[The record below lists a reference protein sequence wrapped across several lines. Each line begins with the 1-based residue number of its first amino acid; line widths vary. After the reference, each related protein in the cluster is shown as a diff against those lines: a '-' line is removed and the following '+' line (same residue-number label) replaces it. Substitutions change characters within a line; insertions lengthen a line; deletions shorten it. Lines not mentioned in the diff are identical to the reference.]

1 MKSMLFVF
9 VSSQTSSHFHV
20 LFPQF
25 VASDTLYLKSQY
37 GFVKMMNVF
46 SYFYSSLISSQIV
59 IYFLAR
65 FLCILFIASSASLGS
80 IGTCLDMLL
89 FHLFYLCSFSALTLI
104 FVSCDLSLLLQCR
117 NYLVMALQPPHKVI
131 VIGSLL

>member
-1 MKSMLFVF
+1 M
-9 VSSQTSSHFHV
+9 
-20 LFPQF
+20 
-25 VASDTLYLKSQY
+25 LYLKSQY

-65 FLCILFIASSASLGS
+65 FPCILFIASNASLGS

>member
-1 MKSMLFVF
+1 MLFVF
-9 VSSQTSSHFHV
+9 VSSQTFSHFHV

-25 VASDTLYLKSQY
+25 AASDTWCLKFQY

-46 SYFYSSLISSQIV
+46 SYFYSFLISSQIV

-65 FLCILFIASSASLGS
+65 FLCILFIASTASLGS
-80 IGTCLDMLL
+80 IGTFLGMLL
-89 FHLFYLCSFSALTLI
+89 FHLFCLCSFSALTPI
-104 FVSCDLSLLLQCR
+104 FASYGCSLLLRCR
-117 NYLVMALQPPHKVI
+117 NYLVMALQLPHMAI